1 MRERGGR
8 RCVWVERQVGLCSHV
23 EKQCSRR
30 KDKHQACETLG
41 GTRRLLA
48 SRGAI
53 GQMDQMGRS
62 DEEVE
67 AVERCRFVVCLSS
80 VEEHGGSRHEEA
92 AVRAQLVDSTTICP
106 RFFPRPRQAASG
118 KGHKWVTT
126 WLVLISGQV
135 KVLYANGS

>member
-1 MRERGGR
+1 MVGGVSGWRDKLGYAVMSRSSGAGERT
-8 RCVWVERQVGLCSHV
+8 ST
-23 EKQCSRR
+23 
-30 KDKHQACETLG
+30 KHAKPWG

-48 SRGAI
+48 SRGVI

-67 AVERCRFVVCLSS
+67 AVERCRFVVCLST

-118 KGHKWVTT
+118 KGHQWVTT

-135 KVLYANGS
+135 EVLYASGS